1 MEKFEWHERPEFTYV
16 QVADVIAAR
25 IKAGRYAGQLPGER
39 DLAAEFG
46 VSYGTVRH
54 SAEVLRGR
62 GLVITR
68 QGRGTFVARSY
79 R

>member
-1 MEKFEWHERPEFTYV
+1 MKGWSAPTYR
-16 QVADVIAAR
+16 VAHVIAAR
-25 IKAGRYAGQLPGER
+25 IMAGQYTGQLPAER
-39 DLAAEFG
+39 KLAAEFG